1 MKELKKRI
9 TAIIIMAL
17 GIVALGGC
25 GSGKEKEKSLIRVGT
40 MPYYLGVP
48 IEVIQDKG
56 LDEKYGF
63 SMEVVDFPSGGSMSE
78 ALGAGEWDIGPIG
91 AGGMTAVSNYNA
103 MLIADVEYEMDGAWI
118 IARPDSDIVSAGSNL
133 SDYPEVIGSTDTVKG
148 KTVLGTVGNIS
159 HYMAIDYVS
168 KFGLSIE
175 DVEFLNMETSNVY
188 TAFVSGQGDLACIG
202 SPSAGLKLLAEG
214 YVLVGGLKQQGNP
227 QQDCMIVSEEFY
239 KESYDKCVKFMA
251 AWLEACGYL
260 NADQTYEEE
269 MVTKFYTDHG
279 RTDFT
284 EKDVA
289 DECGWNT
296 YNDMDN
302 IFEKETGVWMKE
314 LVKCYVGAGAM
325 DESVYQA
332 LETNIDTKVITDAI
346 QLIKEAQEK

>member
-1 MKELKKRI
+1 
-9 TAIIIMAL
+9 MAL

-118 IARPDSDIVSAGSNL
+118 IARPDSDIVAAGSNL

-202 SPSAGLKLLAEG
+202 SPSAGLKLLA
-214 YVLVGGLKQQGNP
+214 
-227 QQDCMIVSEEFY
+227 
-239 KESYDKCVKFMA
+239 
-251 AWLEACGYL
+251 
-260 NADQTYEEE
+260 
-269 MVTKFYTDHG
+269 
-279 RTDFT
+279 R
-284 EKDVA
+284 
-289 DECGWNT
+289 
-296 YNDMDN
+296 
-302 IFEKETGVWMKE
+302 
-314 LVKCYVGAGAM
+314 
-325 DESVYQA
+325 
-332 LETNIDTKVITDAI
+332 
-346 QLIKEAQEK
+346 